1 MTPTLPCSSQS
12 KMLLS
17 CESRALLTAV
27 SNKQR
32 FAFST
37 ACFAGIFWEP
47 AFNNQDFP
55 LFCLSVLPRDFQTLM
70 CIKIAKEG
78 CVRKSTHV
86 QFERSTCVILTV
98 PYVGPK
104 PCARYQQS
112 VKNRAPGNVRAESGF
127 RCPNMSMWI
136 QITWYNSCQKMPIS
150 WFYLRCSQ
158 PEFLELGP
166 ENVCNKLPK
175 GL

>member
-1 MTPTLPCSSQS
+1 MKAGPSLPPCPINKGLPSPQLVLLVFSGSQH
-12 KMLLS
+12 
-17 CESRALLTAV
+17 
-27 SNKQR
+27 
-32 FAFST
+32 ST
-37 ACFAGIFWEP
+37 IRTFLC
-47 AFNNQDFP
+47 

-78 CVRKSTHV
+78 CVRKSTHA

-98 PYVGPK
+98 PYLGPK
-104 PCARYQQS
+104 PCTRYQQS
-112 VKNRAPGNVRAESGF
+112 VKNRAPGNIRAESGF
-127 RCPNMSMWI
+127 RCPNMSTWI

-158 PEFLELGP
+158 PEFLEMGP